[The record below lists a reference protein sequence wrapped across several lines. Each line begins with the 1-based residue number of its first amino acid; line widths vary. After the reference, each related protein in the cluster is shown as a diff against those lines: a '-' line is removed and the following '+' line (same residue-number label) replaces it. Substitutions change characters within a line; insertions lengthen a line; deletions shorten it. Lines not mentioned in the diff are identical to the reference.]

1 MAERADKVKYRTM
14 ARNFRFSV
22 FIDQYRLAFSRISGL
37 GVNAERELY
46 AEGGAGQYGHL
57 MRMPTTQVRSVTME
71 RGMQVA
77 GSDIIEKIMPGIFIP
92 TVQILLLDKYG
103 NITCEYNLEELM
115 VTKWETGEMDGLG
128 GRIVLNVFEMDYL
141 RLSKRYYG

>member
-1 MAERADKVKYRTM
+1 
-14 ARNFRFSV
+14 
-22 FIDQYRLAFSRISGL
+22 
-37 GVNAERELY
+37 
-46 AEGGAGQYGHL
+46 
-57 MRMPTTQVRSVTME
+57 
-71 RGMQVA
+71 
-77 GSDIIEKIMPGIFIP
+77 MPGIFIP